1 MQNSSG
7 GGEGAAGTGAD
18 GGGEKV
24 DRGILILVGAAGV
37 VRAEPG
43 GRGSG
48 QAGNGGG
55 ATQIERLARV
65 AERGGGSDLWAVGG
79 GTFRDGGEGIR
90 GAGRGCDF
98 VSTFW
103 LKKKV
108 RKNPQN

>member
-55 ATQIERLARV
+55 GPQIEGLARG
-65 AERGGGSDLWAVGG
+65 AERGGGSGFWGG
-79 GTFRDGGEGIR
+79 GGGSFREGGEGSR
-90 GAGRGCDF
+90 GSAGAWR
-98 VSTFW
+98 V
-103 LKKKV
+103 V
-108 RKNPQN
+108 RTG